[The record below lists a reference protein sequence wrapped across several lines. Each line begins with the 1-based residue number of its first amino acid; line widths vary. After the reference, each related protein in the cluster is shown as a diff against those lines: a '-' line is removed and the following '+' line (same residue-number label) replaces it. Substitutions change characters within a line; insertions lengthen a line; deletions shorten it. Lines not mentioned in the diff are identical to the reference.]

1 MNQWLKMVGSQI
13 QANQNWADQ
22 IQQFMMPGGV
32 NLFWFLVWNAAIINC
47 NKFFYTTV
55 SEAKYDCAF
64 SIDILGLLPC
74 TNQSAIYSR

>member
-1 MNQWLKMVGSQI
+1 
-13 QANQNWADQ
+13 
-22 IQQFMMPGGV
+22 MMPGGV

-47 NKFFYTTV
+47 NKFFYATV
-55 SEAKYDCAF
+55 SEAEYDSDCAF